1 VAQFSFIPSSES
13 AELADDIREL
23 FQDLASTL
31 RHDLRAY
38 SGECHPSL
46 DVVETDAAME
56 VVIDVSGVPK
66 DALRVLIRDGVL
78 IIAGEKAP
86 PLSKGEQTFH
96 LVEREFGR
104 FARAVRLTGAF
115 DIAKSHAR
123 LAEGELTVVLPKMTD
138 RRGRAHR
145 VPISTG
151 NDVHA

>member
-1 VAQFSFIPSSES
+1 VAQFSFIPSTES
-13 AELADDIREL
+13 AELADDIRDL

-46 DVVETDAAME
+46 DVLETDAAVE
-56 VVIDVSGVPK
+56 VIVDVSGVPREG
-66 DALRVLIRDGVL
+66 LRLLIREGVL

-86 PLSKGEQTFH
+86 PSTKGEQTFH

-123 LAEGELTVVLPKMTD
+123 LAHGELTIVLPKMAD
-138 RRGRAHR
+138 RRGRAHLI
-145 VPISTG
+145 PISPGTERR
-151 NDVHA
+151 A

>member
-13 AELADDIREL
+13 AELADDIREV

-38 SGECHPSL
+38 SGEYQPSL
-46 DVVETDAAME
+46 DVLETDTAME
-56 VVIDVSGVPK
+56 VVVDVSGVPK
-66 DALRVLIRDGVL
+66 EALRVLIREGVL

-104 FARAVRLTGAF
+104 FARAVRLTGAL
-115 DIAKSHAR
+115 DVAKSRAT
-123 LAEGELTVVLPKMTD
+123 LADGELTIVLPKMAD
-138 RRGRAHR
+138 RRGREHR
-145 VPISTG
+145 IPISTG
-151 NDVHA
+151 NDRPE